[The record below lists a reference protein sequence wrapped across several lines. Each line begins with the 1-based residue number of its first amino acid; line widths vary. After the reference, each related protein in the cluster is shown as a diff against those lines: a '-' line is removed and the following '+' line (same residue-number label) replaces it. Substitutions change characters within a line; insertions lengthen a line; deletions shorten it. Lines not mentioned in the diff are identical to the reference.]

1 MRLGT
6 NPVAS
11 SSAIHGPSG
20 GSLLSAQPHAL
31 IWVCRYSQPRTSTQ
45 TMELLLN
52 TACSTVAALA
62 DYSQRQPVSRPLR
75 AYTSPRSLGFSRT
88 DAPRRETTLF
98 CKLPPIG
105 RSGCG

>member
-11 SSAIHGPSG
+11 SSAIYGPSG

-31 IWVCRYSQPRTSTQ
+31 IWVCRHSQPRPSTQ
-45 TMELLLN
+45 TMELLPN

-75 AYTSPRSLGFSRT
+75 AYTFPRSLGFSRT
-88 DAPRRETTLF
+88 DAPRRETTLS